1 MSEISDAIEQTRR
14 TWTSD
19 DTPDLA
25 EIVERA
31 GAVPG
36 FVRSLT
42 EVLSADELTLIVEP
56 KRATMKRGRIN
67 PQLDVAQVAAECET
81 AGASAIC
88 VVTEPRLS
96 SGDIED
102 VRAARG
108 ACGMPI
114 IARDFIVDARQVAE
128 LRMVGADVVMSPAQ
142 AYVGRRSDEAS
153 VDEPAL
159 DALDTI
165 VRTAHQ
171 LGMEF
176 VLSVRSDEELAFA
189 LDTDADALNID
200 NRGDD
205 GLVDVERTFDLLAQ
219 VPVGWPVISESI
231 ATLEQVPKLH
241 RAGVDALLLD
251 EGHLDTGLTSAL
263 AVYAALT
270 SDG

>member
-1 MSEISDAIEQTRR
+1 MSEITDAIEQARR
-14 TWTSD
+14 QWATSD
-19 DTPDLA
+19 APMLA
-25 EIVERA
+25 ELVEQARA
-31 GAVPG
+31 ATS

-56 KRATMKRGRIN
+56 KRATMNRGEIN
-67 PQLDVAQVAAECET
+67 PQLDVAQVAAECEA

-96 SGDIED
+96 SGSVADLGAA
-102 VRAARG
+102 RAASTL
-108 ACGMPI
+108 PI
-114 IARDFIVDARQVAE
+114 IARDFVVDARQVAQ
-128 LRMVGADVVMSPAQ
+128 LRAAGADVVMSPAQ
-142 AYVGRRSDEAS
+142 AYVGLAPE
-153 VDEPAL
+153 AL
-159 DALDTI
+159 DAI
-165 VRTAHQ
+165 VQTAHE

-189 LDTDADALNID
+189 LESDADALNID

-205 GLVDVERTFDLLAQ
+205 GLIEVERTFDLLAQ

-231 ATLEQVPKLH
+231 AALEQVPKLH

-263 AVYAALT
+263 AVYADITLDT
-270 SDG
+270 